1 MLLIPIIYLR
11 NAIAK
16 AIMKS
21 GERPNA
27 SQEQD
32 IALHPEDQQIT

>member
-1 MLLIPIIYLR
+1 MLPISIIYLR

-32 IALHPEDQQIT
+32 FTLHPEDQEIK